1 MLKIAHQSSVGL
13 LSNLVSGSYFW
24 SNTSR
29 LSPLYISHQSQLLLS
44 PSFSQNRQF
53 SASLI
58 LNTVKTVFP
67 TLSYKPVGF
76 TWSHDTHSSARTS
89 HRTYPRTDLAHFIP
103 WDTFESEIHDAI
115 TTRMIAMGIASDI
128 EYDIGLM
135 PEERGIVE
143 NEEDVRHEAR
153 VQLHNFVKMVLHI
166 LGIDGRFAL
175 SGSGNNQIVGDPDF
189 SWLRNPTKHP
199 KVVVRCH

>member
-24 SNTSR
+24 SRLRPPCTS
-29 LSPLYISHQSQLLLS
+29 YQSQLLLS

-58 LNTVKTVFP
+58 VNTVKTAFP

-76 TWSHDTHSSARTS
+76 TWSQDTHRSALTS

-103 WDTFESEIHDAI
+103 WDIFESEIHDAI
-115 TTRMIAMGIASDI
+115 TTRMPA
-128 EYDIGLM
+128 
-135 PEERGIVE
+135 
-143 NEEDVRHEAR
+143 
-153 VQLHNFVKMVLHI
+153 
-166 LGIDGRFAL
+166 
-175 SGSGNNQIVGDPDF
+175 
-189 SWLRNPTKHP
+189 
-199 KVVVRCH
+199 